1 MENLLKE
8 MLIKVSDISD
18 LLSEISGK
26 LDNIN
31 GISSLDDIVSKIDEV
46 GSEINETIN
55 IATTDIVGDSRYNL
69 SDIHEDLSLIDS
81 TISNK
86 D

>member
-1 MENLLKE
+1 MENLSQQ
-8 MLIKVSDISD
+8 MLVKLSDISD

-31 GISSLDDIVSKIDEV
+31 GMYNLDDIVSKIDEV

-55 IATTDIVGDSRYNL
+55 NATNDIVGESRYNL
-69 SDIHEDLSLIDS
+69 TDIHGDLSLIDS
-81 TISNK
+81 TIRNK
-86 D
+86 E